1 MNFTIPDKGGM
12 KKKNTKNSVI
22 VKSKIDNCVVECKIR
37 KIREFLQ
44 FVRVN
49 DRSEILTGNKFGIG
63 TI

>member
-1 MNFTIPDKGGM
+1 MNFTIPDKEGM
-12 KKKNTKNSVI
+12 KKKNTKNSAI